1 SKGSDDDKKS
11 GSGTLNGLKLR
22 YERFVEAFL
31 ANGGNATKAAQYAGY
46 DQTPS
51 SLRAHA
57 SRILKKPQVQAC
69 IRNRLHE
76 GFAVQTDEVV
86 GVLANRMRGNLI
98 DVLDENGRVDLAA
111 IRELALGHMI
121 EKITVV
127 NHAPARSRG
136 AGGDQTPEPDQTV
149 RLHLNSH
156 AQAAN
161 QIARIIRG
169 ENPNARLNQALRLV
183 YKMQDA
189 LVYFADELRR
199 SEPELS
205 DEE

>member
-1 SKGSDDDKKS
+1 MMSTSSKGSDDGKKG

-22 YERFVEAFL
+22 YDRFVEAFL

-46 DQTPS
+46 DETSQ
-51 SLRAHA
+51 
-57 SRILKKPQVQAC
+57 
-69 IRNRLHE
+69 
-76 GFAVQTDEVV
+76 
-86 GVLANRMRGNLI
+86 
-98 DVLDENGRVDLAA
+98 
-111 IRELALGHMI
+111 
-121 EKITVV
+121 
-127 NHAPARSRG
+127 
-136 AGGDQTPEPDQTV
+136 PDQTV

-156 AQAAN
+156 PQGAN
-161 QIARIIRG
+161 HIAGIIRG

-205 DEE
+205 GEEIFKRFVEKESPYWGFNLAIYKSAIIEALEIRAANIEPQTEQPAAAAQDE